1 MFQML
6 SIFFCLNINLRSG
19 SKIKKLLFLGE
30 NYNIENAKNFKES
43 LLKIVS
49 PLFRA
54 HEILVI
60 NIWQKRIYLEFI

>member
-6 SIFFCLNINLRSG
+6 SFFLSQYKPEIRLQDHEAV
-19 SKIKKLLFLGE
+19 FVGE
-30 NYNIENAKNFKES
+30 NYITYIENAKNFEAS

-60 NIWQKRIYLEFI
+60 NIWQKRIY